1 MAAIGSG
8 LGVVEYGL
16 VRDVDIKDF
25 LHNVGSFARRDGE
38 GDVEGQ
44 NESEDVLRVM
54 DPVNIDE
61 WFIRARM
68 NKFCGLE

>member
-16 VRDVDIKDF
+16 IRDVDIKDF
-25 LHNVGSFARRDGE
+25 LHDVGGFAGRDGE

-44 NESEDVLRVM
+44 DESEDVLRIM
-54 DPVNIDE
+54 DSVNIDE
-61 WFIRARM
+61 GLIGPGM

>member
-16 VRDVDIKDF
+16 IRDVDIKDF
-25 LHNVGSFARRDGE
+25 LHDVGGFAGRDGE

-44 NESEDVLRVM
+44 DESEDVLRIM
-54 DPVNIDE
+54 DSDNIDE
-61 WFIRARM
+61 GLIGPGM

>member
-8 LGVVEYGL
+8 LGIVEYSL
-16 VRDVDIKDF
+16 IRDVDIKDF
-25 LHNVGSFARRDGE
+25 LHDVGGFAGRDGE

-44 NESEDVLRVM
+44 DESEDVLRIM
-54 DPVNIDE
+54 DSVNIDE
-61 WFIRARM
+61 GLIRARM

>member
-16 VRDVDIKDF
+16 IRDVDIKDF
-25 LHNVGSFARRDGE
+25 LHDVGGFAGRDGE

-44 NESEDVLRVM
+44 NKAEDVWRVT
-54 DPVNIDE
+54 DLVNIDE
-61 WFIRARM
+61 GFIGPGM

>member
-16 VRDVDIKDF
+16 IRDVDIEDL
-25 LHNVGSFARRDGE
+25 LHDVGGFAGRDGE

-44 NESEDVLRVM
+44 DEAEDILRVM

-61 WFIRARM
+61 RFIGPWM
-68 NKFCGLE
+68 NKLGGLE